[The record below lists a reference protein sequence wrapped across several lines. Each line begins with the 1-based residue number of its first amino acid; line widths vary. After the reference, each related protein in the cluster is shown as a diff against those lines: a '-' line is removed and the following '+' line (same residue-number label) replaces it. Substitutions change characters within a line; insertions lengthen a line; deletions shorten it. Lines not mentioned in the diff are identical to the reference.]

1 MLSAPDLP
9 PLTDPSFAHAFPLG
23 LKSATALRVTSAA
36 AFHALTAKC
45 GLLSSP
51 FLSSALIASY
61 GTFRGPCSPAACS
74 TNCPL
79 ATPSSGAQ

>member
-23 LKSATALRVTSAA
+23 LKSATALRVPSAAA

-61 GTFRGPCSPAACS
+61 GAFRSPAACS
-74 TNCPL
+74 TNCPRG
-79 ATPSSGAQ
+79 TPSSGAP